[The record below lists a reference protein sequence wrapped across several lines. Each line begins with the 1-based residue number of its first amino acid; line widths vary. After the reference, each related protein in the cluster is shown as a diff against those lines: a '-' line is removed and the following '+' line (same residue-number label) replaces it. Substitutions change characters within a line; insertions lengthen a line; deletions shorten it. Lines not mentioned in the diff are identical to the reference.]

1 MISKFWSIIMTY
13 QDKQHSD
20 YLKRTMDK
28 EWNGLI
34 KLLIIDD
41 ETTTRKGL
49 VKYIDWKAMGIE
61 TIKEAKDGIEGLEI
75 AFSFRPDIILSDIRM
90 PGMNGIELATC
101 IKEQIPNCKLIFLSG
116 YSDKEYLKAA
126 IHLNAISYIEKP
138 INLAEVKEVIKKA
151 VDQCLEE
158 GEKRL
163 AEEKMIKALSE
174 SLPLI
179 KKKIV
184 TSLINLPAA
193 PDDLQKDI
201 NLVGA
206 HFESCDRYTVVIVQ
220 LVLPRQQT
228 NVENLATG
236 GKILQLMDNSLHD
249 IEHVC
254 AFEDQQHIIAILS
267 GAAAYNRRRL
277 QTILESLHAQIKEN
291 DFSCNNLFF
300 SVGQTVL
307 GMDRIWQSYQKAL
320 IFLQK
325 LVFLGYGP
333 IVFYEDKSD
342 EPNCWSDDI
351 SSQLRDLLQIQHK
364 VEAFRFIENLCRE
377 ISFHKDIRVDE
388 VKNIFFKL
396 ADVLAHEAER
406 RGVNFDEAGEFHKN
420 YLWAQIY
427 GFQTLQEI
435 KKYLLDEM
443 IHLFDGIEEMESNS
457 KSVFYVMK
465 YIQKHYTTYDL
476 SNKTLADYVHLTPT
490 YLSWLFKK
498 ETGKTLGEYVIEVR
512 IEKSKELLRESHIK
526 LFEVARKV
534 GYSDAN
540 YYAKVFKKQTGLTP
554 SKFRVKYKL

>member
-1 MISKFWSIIMTY
+1 MTY
-13 QDKQHSD
+13 QDKRHSN
-20 YLKRTMDK
+20 YPKRTMDK
-28 EWNGLI
+28 EWDGLI

-49 VKYIDWKAMGIE
+49 VKNIDWKAMGIE

-75 AFSFRPDIILSDIRM
+75 ALSFRPDIILSDIRM
-90 PGMNGIELATC
+90 PGMNGIELATS
-101 IKEQIPNCKLIFLSG
+101 IKEHIPNCKLIFLSG

-138 INLAEVKEVIKKA
+138 INLAEVQEVIIKA
-151 VDQCLEE
+151 ADQYLDDE
-158 GEKRL
+158 GKRL
-163 AEEKMIKALSE
+163 AAEKMSKALSE

-184 TSLINLPAA
+184 TSLIHLPAA
-193 PDDLQKDI
+193 PDELQKDI
-201 NLVGA
+201 NLVGV
-206 HFESCDRYTVVIVQ
+206 HFESCDRYTVVIAQ

-228 NVENLATG
+228 TMENLKTDG
-236 GKILQLMDNSLHD
+236 DILQLVDDCLNG
-249 IEHVC
+249 IEHIC

-267 GAAAYNRRRL
+267 GAAAYNHRRL
-277 QTILESLHAQIKEN
+277 QTILESLHAQIKDR
-291 DFSCNNLFF
+291 DFSCSNQFF

-307 GMDRIWQSYQKAL
+307 GMDQIWQSYQKASIL
-320 IFLQK
+320 LQK

-351 SSQLRDLLQIQHK
+351 SSQFRDLLQIHHK
-364 VEAFRFIENLCRE
+364 DEAYRFIENLCRE
-377 ISFHKDIRVDE
+377 ISFHKNIRIDE

-396 ADVLAHEAER
+396 ADILSHEVER
-406 RGVNFDEAGEFHKN
+406 RGVNFVEAGEFHEK

-427 GFQTLQEI
+427 GFQTLLEL
-435 KKYLLDEM
+435 KKYLLNEM
-443 IHLFDGIEEMESNS
+443 THLFIGIEEMESKS
-457 KSVFYVMK
+457 KSVFHVMQ

-476 SNKTLADYVHLTPT
+476 SNKALADYVHLTPT
-490 YLSWLFKK
+490 YLAWLFKK
-498 ETGKTLGEYVIEVR
+498 ETGKTLGEYVIEIR
-512 IEKSKELLRESHIK
+512 IEKSKELLRESRIK

-554 SKFRVKYKL
+554 SKFRENNQL